1 MKQWEIDF
9 ARRECYNIKLKICS
23 FGAGNMEK
31 PMKSCKILSALFA
44 LLGTLAAVAGI
55 YLSLSYKESG
65 PMLVKRSQTAENQVH
80 GLMYAVKENNF
91 DQVGTMLYGQ
101 PEIGADRLPQED
113 VGVLLW
119 EAFLESLRYE
129 LEGDFYATES
139 GVARSV
145 TVTTLDVA
153 SVTDVLRDRAQTLLQ
168 DRVAHTADADDVYD
182 QNNEY
187 REEFVM
193 AVLYDACKA
202 ALETDAKT
210 VTHQITINLIYE
222 NGQWWIMPE
231 EALLEAITGGFI

>member
-1 MKQWEIDF
+1 
-9 ARRECYNIKLKICS
+9 
-23 FGAGNMEK
+23 MEK

-55 YLSLSYKESG
+55 YLSLSFKESG
-65 PMLVKRSQTAENQVH
+65 PMLVKRSEAAENQLH
-80 GLMYAVKENNF
+80 GLMYAVKENHF
-91 DQVGTMLYGQ
+91 DQVGQMLYGQ
-101 PEIGADRLPQED
+101 PEIGADRLPTED

-119 EAFLESLRYE
+119 EAFLESLTYE
-129 LEGDFYATES
+129 LEGGFYATES

-145 TVTTLDVA
+145 TVTTLDVS
-153 SVTDVLRDRAQTLLQ
+153 SVTGVLRDRAQALLQ

-202 ALETDAKT
+202 ALETDGKT
-210 VTHQITINLIYE
+210 VTHQITVNLIYE